1 MKGTGGGN
9 AQITRG
15 SDRSTRHRHP
25 QSCLFIT
32 VATSTTGHV
41 QRLSG
46 VLSSTRRQLPGGGP
60 RVPCSA
66 TAAAPAPSTEGSAG
80 AQLMS
85 PRGPVTEWFL
95 LGGQQ
100 PFGQRESQLQR
111 GLVFGMVIYI

>member
-60 RVPCSA
+60 GSHAQPQRPPRH
-66 TAAAPAPSTEGSAG
+66 PAQKARQVHS
-80 AQLMS
+80 
-85 PRGPVTEWFL
+85 
-95 LGGQQ
+95 
-100 PFGQRESQLQR
+100 
-111 GLVFGMVIYI
+111 